1 MMDFRVTKPESIL
14 KGITKHVA
22 LIRPDD
28 SVEIHEELPA
38 TKAPDRFKML
48 CLQVELYDQEG
59 KPGYRAYMGEEWPVP
74 KVVA

>member
-1 MMDFRVTKPESIL
+1 MDFRIGKPEPIP
-14 KGITKHVA
+14 KGATKHVA

-28 SVEIHEELPA
+28 SVEIHEDLPA
-38 TKAPDRFKML
+38 AKAPERYRML